1 MLCLLLLSVLLIC
14 IFIITTTFIFWFY
27 SNCYWVLYIVL
38 PLTYIVSP
46 LRKKGEKELIPSYQ
60 QISRS
65 TIFSFPWEHVYI
77 FIIQSHALLSVTAE
91 DFRYLSIRS
100 SITIKEL
107 FVMYLLR
114 IKELKWLQETEI
126 LSKVLICLWHIQL
139 NYYI

>member
-14 IFIITTTFIFWFY
+14 IFIINTTSIFWFY
-27 SNCYWVLYIVL
+27 SICYWVLYIVL

-77 FIIQSHALLSVTAE
+77 FIIQSHVS
-91 DFRYLSIRS
+91 R
-100 SITIKEL
+100 ITVRNGWSFQILTYQITYYYRRINCNVSAQNK
-107 FVMYLLR
+107 R
-114 IKELKWLQETEI
+114 IKVTSRNRDTFKSTDMFMT
-126 LSKVLICLWHIQL
+126 
-139 NYYI
+139 YTP